1 MVKKLFKSLSVG
13 LIVFMAAILCGY
25 ISYVITLRYQ
35 TELLSDIAKKDN
47 VSAAANMSTLPLSE
61 SEPILVD
68 YYIARL
74 EDNKLSIYISS
85 NQKEAFL
92 YSLDIYEADFPKED
106 IERLR
111 NGVILKT
118 KQDLT
123 SFEEDFTS

>member
-1 MVKKLFKSLSVG
+1 MVKKIFKSLSVG

-35 TELLSDIAKKDN
+35 TELLTDMAEKDK
-47 VSAAANMSTLPLSE
+47 VSAAANLSALPLSE
-61 SEPILVD
+61 TEPILVD

-74 EDNKLSIYISS
+74 EDNKINIYISS
-85 NQKEAFL
+85 DQKEAFL

-106 IERLR
+106 MEKLR
-111 NGVILKT
+111 NGVILKN
-118 KQDLT
+118 KQELT

>member
-1 MVKKLFKSLSVG
+1 MS
-13 LIVFMAAILCGY
+13 
-25 ISYVITLRYQ
+25 
-35 TELLSDIAKKDN
+35 EKDK
-47 VSAAANMSTLPLSE
+47 VSAAVNLNTLPLSE
-61 SEPILVD
+61 NEPIPVD
-68 YYIARL
+68 FYIARL
-74 EDNKLSIYISS
+74 EDNKISIYISS

-118 KQDLT
+118 KQELT